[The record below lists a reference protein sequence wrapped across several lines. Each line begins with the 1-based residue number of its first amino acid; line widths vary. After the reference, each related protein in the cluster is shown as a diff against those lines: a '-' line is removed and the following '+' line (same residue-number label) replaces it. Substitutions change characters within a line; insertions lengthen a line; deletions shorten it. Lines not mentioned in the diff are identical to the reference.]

1 MGEANEND
9 RNTSQMLYLM
19 QDVEF
24 AYKLEEH
31 EFKINGAITYQQ
43 ADNSYTNNSDYRTYD
58 FLLWRGVSTEVTSQ
72 LESLYR
78 CEKYESQGI

>member
-1 MGEANEND
+1 MQIMGEANEND

-31 EFKINGAITYQQ
+31 EL
-43 ADNSYTNNSDYRTYD
+43 R
-58 FLLWRGVSTEVTSQ
+58 
-72 LESLYR
+72 
-78 CEKYESQGI
+78 

>member
-9 RNTSQMLYLM
+9 RNTSQMLSLM

-31 EFKINGAITYQQ
+31 EF
-43 ADNSYTNNSDYRTYD
+43 
-58 FLLWRGVSTEVTSQ
+58 
-72 LESLYR
+72 
-78 CEKYESQGI
+78 